1 MTPAAEPVP
10 AVVFGEAATGTI
22 GRAGGVDRFGFTV
35 TEPTPVVFDAL
46 TNNAQLRWQIVG
58 PTQTGAARAFTASD
72 SSSFTG
78 NPVMWLQPGTY
89 QLSISANGA
98 ATGRYAFRLLS
109 LAERTPIALGE
120 AQSIPPNPRT
130 APPAFQTGN
139 AAGRESMW

>member
-78 NPVMWLQPGTY
+78 TPVLWLQPGTY
-89 QLSISANGA
+89 TLAISATGA
-98 ATGRYAFRLLS
+98 AHGRYAFRL
-109 LAERTPIALGE
+109 
-120 AQSIPPNPRT
+120 PPP
-130 APPAFQTGN
+130 APPPPLHPRQ
-139 AAGRESMW
+139 R

>member
-78 NPVMWLQPGTY
+78 NR
-89 QLSISANGA
+89 SE
-98 ATGRYAFRLLS
+98 
-109 LAERTPIALGE
+109 ERRVGKE
-120 AQSIPPNPRT
+120 CVRRCRSRW
-130 APPAFQTGN
+130 APEP
-139 AAGRESMW
+139 

>member
-1 MTPAAEPVP
+1 MRISDWSSDVCSSDL
-10 AVVFGEAATGTI
+10 VVFGEAATGTI

-89 QLSISANGA
+89 PLAISANGA
-98 ATGRYAFRLLS
+98 ATGSHAFRLLS
-109 LAERTPIALGE
+109 PPDRTPIALAA
-120 AQSIPPNPRT
+120 AQSLKN
-130 APPAFQTGN
+130 G
-139 AAGRESMW
+139 